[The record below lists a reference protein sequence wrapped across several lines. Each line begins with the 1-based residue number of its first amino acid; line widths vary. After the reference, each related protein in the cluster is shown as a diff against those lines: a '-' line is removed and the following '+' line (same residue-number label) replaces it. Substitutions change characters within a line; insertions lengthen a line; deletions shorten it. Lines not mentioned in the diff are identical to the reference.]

1 MLLDFY
7 ISFFF
12 VLSSALYSEPFAVIV
27 IESVFV
33 MSQCDII
40 TSMISLEPLS
50 SWRERVYF

>member
-7 ISFFF
+7 ISFFL